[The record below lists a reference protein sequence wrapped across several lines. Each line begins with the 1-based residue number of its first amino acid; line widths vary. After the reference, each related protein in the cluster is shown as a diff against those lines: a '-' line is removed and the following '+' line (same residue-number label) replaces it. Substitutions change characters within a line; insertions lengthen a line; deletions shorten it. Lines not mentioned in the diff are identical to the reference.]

1 MSHTT
6 PPTIENPVCDCE
18 PVEAIQF
25 LDTSCKIVEGKI
37 ITDLYRKETDRNQY
51 LLPSSC
57 HPAHVTENIP
67 YSLAMRI
74 VRICAIEEDREKRF
88 KELKDL
94 LLARDYKPKIIDSAI
109 QKARNTP
116 RPEALKR
123 VNREKTTN
131 RPVFVINFDPR
142 LPSIPG
148 IVKKHWRT
156 MVQDPRLKDI
166 FPVPP
171 LVGYKRA
178 PNIKEKL
185 IRAKVPKIN
194 SYKPRS
200 SLPGMKECLYVC

>member
-94 LLARDYKPKIIDSAI
+94 LLARDYKPKVIDSPI
-109 QKARNTP
+109 QKARNIP

-171 LVGYKRA
+171 LVAYKKKK
-178 PNIKEKL
+178 N
-185 IRAKVPKIN
+185 
-194 SYKPRS
+194 
-200 SLPGMKECLYVC
+200 